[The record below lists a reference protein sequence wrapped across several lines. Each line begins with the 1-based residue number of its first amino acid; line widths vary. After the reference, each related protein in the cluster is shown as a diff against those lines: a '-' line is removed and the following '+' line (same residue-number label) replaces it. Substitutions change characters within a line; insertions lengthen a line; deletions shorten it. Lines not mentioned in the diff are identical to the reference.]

1 MKTNR
6 MWAVRALTVS
16 ALVLLQ
22 ACSSVP
28 AGMEGTS
35 PSAFPAPEKAWP
47 KEGSS
52 PNPENLR
59 LLRQGMTKDQLYGLL
74 GTPHFNEGFFNVR
87 EWNYLFQIGAVGAAP
102 ADVVTC
108 QLKVEF
114 DQDMRAASYQWKPE
128 NCAEPRPAPL
138 RAHAPAQVLKRAVL
152 SGDVL
157 FSFNG
162 SGLNDITPQGRQQ
175 LEKLAAELGG
185 LKNVSR
191 IEISAYADRIG
202 SDAVN
207 LALTQ
212 KRAMSIQVLLV
223 RSGFDANIIQARGL
237 GKSSPPVSQCGPLP
251 KAELIRCT
259 APDRRV
265 EIQVFGIN

>member
-1 MKTNR
+1 M
-6 MWAVRALTVS
+6 
-16 ALVLLQ
+16 
-22 ACSSVP
+22 
-28 AGMEGTS
+28 
-35 PSAFPAPEKAWP
+35 
-47 KEGSS
+47 
-52 PNPENLR
+52 
-59 LLRQGMTKDQLYGLL
+59 
-74 GTPHFNEGFFNVR
+74 
-87 EWNYLFQIGAVGAAP
+87 
-102 ADVVTC
+102 
-108 QLKVEF
+108 
-114 DQDMRAASYQWKPE
+114 
-128 NCAEPRPAPL
+128 
-138 RAHAPAQVLKRAVL
+138 
-152 SGDVL
+152 L

-191 IEISAYADRIG
+191 IEVSAYADRIG
-202 SDAVN
+202 SDAFN

-212 KRAMSIQVLLV
+212 KRAMSIQALLV

-237 GKSSPPVSQCGPLP
+237 GKSSPPVSQCGRLP